1 MKNLF
6 SKTVQVNELAQIS
19 VIEDRDKG
27 IIIQGL
33 NYYYDPMKA
42 AVQNMRLTTEAAE
55 ILKHLLQD
63 WCIIKEK
70 EKEEEA
76 VSAMVES
83 AEEEEKEF
91 VPDKEQ
97 EKIIWETVKLQKE
110 LEVMKER
117 LEKNR
122 EEMKLR
128 KDQFNKCRIEQEEL
142 VTYTAELKVKLNCLA
157 GR

>member
-1 MKNLF
+1 MKQLF

-19 VIEDRDKG
+19 VIEDQGKG

-42 AVQNMRLTTEAAE
+42 VVQNMRLTTEAAE

-63 WCIIKEK
+63 WSIVKEK
-70 EKEEEA
+70 EKEEA
-76 VSAMVES
+76 VVE
-83 AEEEEKEF
+83 EP

-97 EKIIWETVKLQKE
+97 EKIIWETVRLQKE
-110 LEVMKER
+110 LGIMKER
-117 LEKNR
+117 FEEYLEGFKVGKNQV
-122 EEMKLR
+122 EEG
-128 KDQFNKCRIEQEEL
+128 
-142 VTYTAELKVKLNCLA
+142 AELIRKWRKYINELEDKLNCLA

>member
-1 MKNLF
+1 MKQLF

-42 AVQNMRLTTEAAE
+42 VVQNMRLTTEAAE

-63 WCIIKEK
+63 WSIVKEK
-70 EKEEEA
+70 EKEEA
-76 VSAMVES
+76 VVE
-83 AEEEEKEF
+83 EP

-97 EKIIWETVKLQKE
+97 EKIIWETVRLQKE
-110 LEVMKER
+110 LGIMKER
-117 LEKNR
+117 FEEYLEGFKVGKNQV
-122 EEMKLR
+122 EEG
-128 KDQFNKCRIEQEEL
+128 
-142 VTYTAELKVKLNCLA
+142 AELIRKWRKYINELEDKLNCLA